1 METNS
6 NKKNILH
13 ITSKVTVGNS
23 AGGTRSHDKLA
34 NLDYAS
40 SGHTGFASSEDLTNV
55 AAQTLNDAKQYVDES
70 IEKIAPQDY
79 STLIN
84 EHNNNPEAHVDI
96 REIINEKVDKV
107 VGKSLSTNDLTNE
120 LLDKINSLNNYDD
133 SDLRTQ
139 IRLIQMVL
147 TSNDTDFDTLQELVN
162 ALKNNTSSIGD
173 IFTLL
178 SKKVDKG
185 FYKSGNGISIAEDGT
200 ISVTFENAEGGSF

>member
-40 SGHTGFASSEDLTNV
+40 SGHIGFASSEDLTNL

-70 IEKIAPQDY
+70 IEKIAPQDCGA
-79 STLIN
+79 LIN
-84 EHNNNPEAHVDI
+84 EHNNNTEAHADI
-96 REIINEKVDKV
+96 
-107 VGKSLSTNDLTNE
+107 
-120 LLDKINSLNNYDD
+120 
-133 SDLRTQ
+133 RTQ

-185 FYKSGNGISIAEDGT
+185 FYKSGDGVAIAEDGT